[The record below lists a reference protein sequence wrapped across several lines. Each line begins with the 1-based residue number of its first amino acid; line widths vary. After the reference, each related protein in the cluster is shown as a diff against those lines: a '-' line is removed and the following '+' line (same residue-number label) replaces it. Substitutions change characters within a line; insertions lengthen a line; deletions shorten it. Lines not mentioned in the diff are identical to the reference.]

1 MAAPPPTLA
10 AALPQPTLFTLA
22 AAPLI
27 IHAPPTMKAAPP
39 QYPSPTMAAPPP
51 KTNKADRWGRST
63 RVSDACI

>member
-39 QYPSPTMAAPPP
+39 QYPSPTMAAPLSITYNGSTST
-51 KTNKADRWGRST
+51 KNK
-63 RVSDACI
+63 